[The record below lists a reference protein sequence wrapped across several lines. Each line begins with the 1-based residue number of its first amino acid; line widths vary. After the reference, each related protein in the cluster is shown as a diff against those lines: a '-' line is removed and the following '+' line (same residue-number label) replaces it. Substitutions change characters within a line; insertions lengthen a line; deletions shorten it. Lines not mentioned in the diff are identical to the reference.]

1 MKASDDMTARKTSKQ
16 WQEEAAAEWDRYAE
30 IWDSWTPDDNRD
42 DAEEAADFLAELSKG
57 GSALELG
64 VGTGRVA
71 IPLSAR
77 GVRVSGIDASPKML
91 ERLREKEGG
100 DRIDLYEGNFADVD
114 VDKLYDVVFIA
125 LATLF
130 VLPDQHEQTRCL
142 ENSAKRLKPG
152 GRLVIQNI
160 VPDMSNYQ
168 RGRHND
174 YGMTEPFRVS
184 GRLAGHPRLAW
195 FEMNTMDPTTQM
207 IKRTDVI
214 MSEKGNRI
222 IAATMRY
229 IWPAEQDLMARLGG
243 LELEERWGGWRGEA
257 FQYDSR
263 DSVSV
268 YRKP

>member
-1 MKASDDMTARKTSKQ
+1 MKASDDMNARKTSKQ

-152 GRLVIQNI
+152 EQARHTEHRPGHVQLPARPPQRLRDDGAL
-160 VPDMSNYQ
+160 PGL
-168 RGRHND
+168 R
-174 YGMTEPFRVS
+174 
-184 GRLAGHPRLAW
+184 
-195 FEMNTMDPTTQM
+195 PTGQA
-207 IKRTDVI
+207 IPG
-214 MSEKGNRI
+214 SPG
-222 IAATMRY
+222 
-229 IWPAEQDLMARLGG
+229 
-243 LELEERWGGWRGEA
+243 
-257 FQYDSR
+257 SR
-263 DSVSV
+263 
-268 YRKP
+268 